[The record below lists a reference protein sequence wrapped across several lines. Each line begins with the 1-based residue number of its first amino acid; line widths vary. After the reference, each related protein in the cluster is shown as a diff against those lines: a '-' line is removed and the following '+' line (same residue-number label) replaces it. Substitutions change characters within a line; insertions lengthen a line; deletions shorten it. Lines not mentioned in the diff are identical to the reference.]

1 MNFRYLITVS
11 GELPIKSSKTRIKF
25 YRTLLSNIKHLLK
38 EKGSKTYKLEI
49 ISAKIFLETD
59 TDVLE
64 DLARVFGVMRVAKVE
79 VMEFSD
85 IKDLVLKIGER
96 TKDMV
101 SGKKF
106 AVRVSRSG
114 EHNFSSEQFA
124 RELGA
129 FLKPY
134 SAGVDLENP
143 DVEIRIEIRDRRAF
157 LYKNLLSACGGLPIG
172 TEGRAL
178 SLFSGGFDS
187 PVASYLI
194 AKRGVKIDFLHF
206 FFGSVSATRLAFSVA
221 KKLTEKWFY
230 GHNPKFYFIDLTELI
245 DFLAGKVRWEFR
257 QVVLRTLMYRIASKV
272 AGKKYSAVITGES
285 IGQASSQ
292 TLANI
297 RSCEL
302 VSGIEIPILRP
313 LLGFDKTEI
322 IDYSRK
328 IGTYEL
334 SSKVCEACAIAPKK
348 VRTKTEVEELK
359 SEFEKLPEDLID
371 KAIAEMKTLD
381 VRSSIID
388 DILVQKSVIIDYI
401 PDDAVVLDLRDYSS
415 YIKWHY
421 PGALHYDN
429 VNLEELKD
437 KTLVLYCYAGAKS
450 YLEALRL
457 RAKNI
462 KAYSFAGG
470 LENIKKIAKS

>member
-1 MNFRYLITVS
+1 MIFNYLITVS
-11 GELPIKSSKTRIKF
+11 GEIPIKSSRTRIRF
-25 YRTLLSNIKHLLK
+25 YRTLINNIKYLLK
-38 EKGSKTYKLEI
+38 EKNSKKYRFEI
-49 ISAKIFLETD
+49 IGAKVFLETD

-64 DLARVFGVMRVAKVE
+64 DLQRVFGVLRVGEVE
-79 VMEFSD
+79 VIDFSD
-85 IKDLVLKIGER
+85 LKDLVHKIGER

-114 EHNFSSEQFA
+114 EHDFSSEQFA

-129 FLKPY
+129 FLKPH

-143 DVEIRIEIRDRRAF
+143 DIEIRVEIRDGRAF

-172 TEGRAL
+172 TEGKAL

-187 PVASYLI
+187 PLASYLI

-206 FFGSVSATRLAFSVA
+206 FFGSVRATRLAFFVA

-230 GHNPKFYFIDLTELI
+230 GHNPKFYFIDLTELV
-245 DFLAGKVRWEFR
+245 DFISGKISWEFR
-257 QVVLRTLMYRIASKV
+257 QIVLRTLMYRIASKV
-272 AGKKYSAVITGES
+272 AGKKYNAIVTGES

-297 RSCEL
+297 RSCEI

-328 IGTYEL
+328 IGTYDL
-334 SSKVCEACAIAPKK
+334 SSQVCEACSIAPKK
-348 VRTKTEVEELK
+348 VRTKSEVQELK
-359 SEFEKLPEDLID
+359 GEFDKLPEDLID
-371 KAIAEMKTLD
+371 KAVAEMKELN
-381 VRSSIID
+381 VRNSNID
-388 DILVQKSVIIDYI
+388 DILVQKSVFTDYI
-401 PDDAVVLDLRDYSS
+401 PDDAVIIDLRDYSS
-415 YIKWHY
+415 YLKWHY
-421 PGALHYDN
+421 PGALQYDD
-429 VNLEELKD
+429 VDFEELKD
-437 KTLVLYCYAGAKS
+437 KTVVLYCYTGTKS
-450 YLEALRL
+450 YLSALKL

-462 KAYSFAGG
+462 RAYSFAGG
-470 LENIKKIAKS
+470 FENLKKIVKS